1 MLKKTIAISIIMLLD
16 GCATRDKTIQT
27 IEVSSTKQHTLSL
40 DTGKK
45 LSFKTLG
52 CNVEGGSIKNDG
64 NYASAGSYGTLIA
77 SNTKGNVTLDQ
88 YRLSCGALPAK
99 GVAACVIQHVEGDAS
114 NKNYGG
120 SGCPDMKFNVINFR
134 SF

>member
-1 MLKKTIAISIIMLLD
+1 MFKKIIAISIIILLD
-16 GCATRDKTIQT
+16 GCASTDKT
-27 IEVSSTKQHTLSL
+27 IEVSSTDKQHTLSL

-45 LSFKTLG
+45 LSFKTSG
-52 CNVEGGSIKNDG
+52 CKVENGSIKNDG

-120 SGCPDMKFNVINFR
+120 SGCPDMKFSVINFR